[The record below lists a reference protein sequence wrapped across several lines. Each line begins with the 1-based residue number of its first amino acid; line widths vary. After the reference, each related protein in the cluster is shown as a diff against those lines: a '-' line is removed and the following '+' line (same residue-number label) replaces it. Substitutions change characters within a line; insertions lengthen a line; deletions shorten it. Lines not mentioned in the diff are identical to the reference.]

1 MNDDDDLAILK
12 RALNEYEIAVSTI
25 SGLIYVSEGTDLPPV
40 QLLREIRKMC
50 VEATTTV
57 ELILSEATTRRI
69 APQPNPT
76 VAHSDTVNLDA
87 GNVFVPE
94 EFVVFDLETTGLN
107 ADFDE
112 IIEIGAILVRR
123 SQIISG
129 DQNFPSL
136 QSFVRIQSPVPVAIT
151 RLTGITQSMIN
162 EHGVPLLEAL
172 EEFRGFIGDRRLV
185 AYNAKFDMGFMSR
198 AMKRSGFKMSNS
210 VSCALQMAR
219 RAWPDRP
226 SFKLKDLAREVPAG
240 QAHRAIADCIR
251 AMVVYIAAVRKLH
264 VES

>member
-1 MNDDDDLAILK
+1 MNDDDKLATLK
-12 RALNEYEIAVSTI
+12 KALTEYEIAISTI
-25 SGLIYVSEGTDLPPV
+25 SDLIYVSQGTDLPPI
-40 QLLREIRKMC
+40 QLLRQIRKMC
-50 VEATTTV
+50 VEANAAV
-57 ELILSEATTRRI
+57 ELILSEATSRHN
-69 APQPNPT
+69 APPPSAP
-76 VAHSDTVNLDA
+76 VARAETVNLDA
-87 GNVFVPE
+87 GNVYVPE

-129 DQNFPSL
+129 DENFPSL
-136 QSFVRIQSPVPVAIT
+136 QSFVRIQSPVPAAIT

-172 EEFRGFIGDRRLV
+172 EEFRGFVGSHRLV
-185 AYNAKFDMGFMSR
+185 AYNAKFDMSFMSK
-198 AMKRSGFKMSNS
+198 AMKRSGFEMSNP
-210 VSCALQMAR
+210 VSCALQMAH

-226 SFKLKDLAREVPAG
+226 SFKLKELARKVEAG

-251 AMVVYIAAVRKLH
+251 TMVVYIAAVRKLH